1 MNKQHKNALPGS
13 AQEWLKHAVSD
24 VAMARLGFASNAVLR
39 EQVCFHAQ
47 QAVEKALKGVLLHR
61 QIRFP
66 LTHDIQELIEIGEH
80 ENVAFPAWAE
90 ELPALTPFAVETRY
104 PGNWEAVSHTEVT
117 RALDSAQLTVDWA
130 AAIIVPGKRE

>member
-13 AQEWLKHAVSD
+13 AQEWLKHAASD
-24 VAMARLGFASNAVLR
+24 VAMARLGFASSAVLS

-80 ENVAFPAWAE
+80 ANVDFPVWTE
-90 ELPALTPFAVETRY
+90 ELPTLTPYAVETRY
-104 PGNWEAVSHTEVT
+104 PGNWEAVEHAEVA
-117 RALDSAQLTVDWA
+117 RAIDLAQQTIDWA
-130 AAIIVPGKRE
+130 TVIVVPGKSA